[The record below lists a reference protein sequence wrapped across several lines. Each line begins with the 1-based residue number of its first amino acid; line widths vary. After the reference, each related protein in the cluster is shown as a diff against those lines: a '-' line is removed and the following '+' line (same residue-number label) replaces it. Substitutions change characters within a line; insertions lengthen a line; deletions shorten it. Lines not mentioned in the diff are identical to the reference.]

1 LRLLPLVASAITAS
15 GLAARALRL
24 CDERANQLTGTAGGD
39 LLDGKQGADVM
50 TGGAGNDVYMV
61 DHVGDKVVESSNGG
75 VDLVRTTLSTYTLP
89 TNVEN
94 LQLNGSGTQTGI
106 GNAGDNY
113 VLASARNDANLQGGA
128 GNDILVSKS
137 GAAVMTGGEGTD
149 IFRFDN
155 LPTRAGHVTDFTSG
169 TDMLDFRNMFAS
181 AGYNGTDPLADSYL
195 SLVQNASGGTN
206 VMFDGDGRGAGAA
219 VLVTAIDLVAP
230 AQLRPSD
237 FLFA

>member
-1 LRLLPLVASAITAS
+1 
-15 GLAARALRL
+15 
-24 CDERANQLTGTAGGD
+24 
-39 LLDGKQGADVM
+39 M

-106 GNAGDNY
+106 GNAGDNQI
-113 VLASARNDANLQGGA
+113 LASAWNDAILQGGA

>member
-1 LRLLPLVASAITAS
+1 
-15 GLAARALRL
+15 
-24 CDERANQLTGTAGGD
+24 
-39 LLDGKQGADVM
+39 
-50 TGGAGNDVYMV
+50 
-61 DHVGDKVVESSNGG
+61 
-75 VDLVRTTLSTYTLP
+75 
-89 TNVEN
+89 
-94 LQLNGSGTQTGI
+94 
-106 GNAGDNY
+106 
-113 VLASARNDANLQGGA
+113 
-128 GNDILVSKS
+128 
-137 GAAVMTGGEGTD
+137 MTGGEGSD

-155 LPTRAGHVTDFTSG
+155 LPARAGHVTDFTSG

-181 AGYNGTDPLADSYL
+181 AGYNGTDPLANNYL